1 MQQIETQQLGLQLR
15 DSQLDRKE
23 AHAQRLQNRATLTT
37 LTIGLLGVS
46 TTLSIWGSQMEWG
59 GALSLI
65 SGVAGTLIAIRLIW
79 RAMILEEW

>member
-1 MQQIETQQLGLQLR
+1 
-15 DSQLDRKE
+15 
-23 AHAQRLQNRATLTT
+23 
-37 LTIGLLGVS
+37 
-46 TTLSIWGSQMEWG
+46 MEWG